1 MNYLNYE
8 FFDEFKSL
16 DSLCRDIYGKSSD
29 NKLGVT
35 MYLDDMDKQRYY
47 GSLNVPG
54 WMSDYKR
61 LKAVR
66 NLRNELAHSKNSFS
80 VPLCSNED
88 IDFVRSLKKRIMTQ
102 TDPLAL
108 LRKIDERPRASSHT
122 HTDVTHRPT
131 QEPHASVSSRRG
143 CFGFAAL
150 LLFIIIC
157 LIVVLN

>member
-1 MNYLNYE
+1 MSTMTLPFGMRFLDLITKE
-8 FFDEFKSL
+8 ERGFK
-16 DSLCRDIYGKSSD
+16 DF
-29 NKLGVT
+29 
-35 MYLDDMDKQRYY
+35 
-47 GSLNVPG
+47 
-54 WMSDYKR
+54 
-61 LKAVR
+61 
-66 NLRNELAHSKNSFS
+66 SFS
-80 VPLCSNED
+80 SVYNPKTQTSNTMPKANED
-88 IDFVRSLKKRIMTQ
+88 IDFVRSFKKRIMTQ